1 MEYIRSN
8 KCYGCGS
15 CKSKYENVIED
26 VTRMPSMHI
35 LVEANQEHR
44 ETSQNDLE
52 MKVNVWGA
60 ASPPTAGE
68 ESKYSID
75 LIALEKANALR
86 NGTIV
91 LRKAFN
97 NEPIKSFGEDDEEDE
112 FVDGGEDA
120 FTNDDDDDEAS
131 SSQ

>member
-1 MEYIRSN
+1 
-8 KCYGCGS
+8 
-15 CKSKYENVIED
+15 
-26 VTRMPSMHI
+26 MHI

-75 LIALEKANALR
+75 LIALEKAIALR